1 MPPVTWGL
9 FVVDARTA
17 HQVDTLSKTVPGF
30 IQRRVLRVLVG
41 GYVSGV
47 KYEFTGR
54 HGVRRGDHSIVAPN
68 FFLIV

>member
-1 MPPVTWGL
+1 MPPVTWSK
-9 FVVDARTA
+9 FVVDTRPTQ
-17 HQVDTLSKTVPGF
+17 QVDTLSEAVSGF

-54 HGVRRGDHSIVAPN
+54 HGVPRGSHSIVAPN